1 MFRQVSSRNHR
12 SKGLKVI
19 HVLQM
24 CLLLAICIWL
34 LYQVKHSH
42 DKKEVF
48 DENNLEFANKID
60 DDRGILIFGRKDL
73 NYGVEMASK
82 NGKHGE
88 EEESEEEEI
97 DGSHEILKLGRK
109 DLNLGVEMASKD
121 EKHGKEEES
130 EEREEGN
137 GEENVNK
144 ERAAGDDEIDEHDLE
159 EVDEEADR
167 GEYLTD
173 VEKEDIEKELEKE
186 ENEEKGSEDVDS
198 SENHDHDG
206 DDRNSQEALEEHYR
220 DDDASSAVVQDNH
233 MIRSEIEN
241 EESRNSKEVHLDNI
255 EKFNLEN
262 EHKTNRTEDSPVDKN
277 DSNPNAS
284 KLPIF
289 MGDGEKAIEKPSVN
303 ATNDEKGVEVSQ
315 SKLENEPLSNI
326 TTTESSNQTALHNN
340 ATVDSTETPSLY
352 LKSRTTILNSTKDQN
367 ATFKVGAF
375 DKAEPNA
382 ETLGLKQTEKSK
394 ATTIAE
400 DIETTVLEQTE
411 TSNATSVVKEASN
424 VVLGQT
430 SAVEESQEVK
440 SEQTEKSNRT
450 NVVEES
456 DDNTVSSLATSEN
469 SDAIHTENTDSLSSM
484 VTHEERDSLIDLGTL
499 LQIES
504 EGRNTE
510 DAAAE

>member
-42 DKKEVF
+42 DKKEVL

-60 DDRGILIFGRKDL
+60 DDHRILIFGRKDL

-82 NGKHGE
+82 NGKQGE

-144 ERAAGDDEIDEHDLE
+144 ERGAGDDEIDEHDLV

-173 VEKEDIEKELEKE
+173 VEKEDIGKELEKE
-186 ENEEKGSEDVDS
+186 EKGGHIEHVDS
-198 SENHDHDG
+198 SENHDRDD

-220 DDDASSAVVQDNH
+220 DDDASSAVVRDNH

-262 EHKTNRTEDSPVDKN
+262 EHETNRTEDSPVDKN

-284 KLPIF
+284 KSTVF
-289 MGDGEKAIEKPSVN
+289 MEDGEKAIEKPSVN
-303 ATNDEKGVEVSQ
+303 AANDEKGVEVSQ
-315 SKLENEPLSNI
+315 SKLENEPLSNM
-326 TTTESSNQTALHNN
+326 TTTESSNQTALHDN
-340 ATVDSTETPSLY
+340 ATVGSTETSSLY
-352 LKSRTTILNSTKDQN
+352 LKSKTTILDSTKDQN
-367 ATFKVGAF
+367 ATFEVAAF
-375 DKAEPNA
+375 DKEEPNA
-382 ETLGLKQTEKSK
+382 ETLGLKQTEKSN
-394 ATTIAE
+394 ATIIAE
-400 DIETTVLEQTE
+400 DTETTVLEQTE
-411 TSNATSVVKEASN
+411 TSNATGVVKEANN
-424 VVLGQT
+424 VVLEQT
-430 SAVEESQEVK
+430 SAVEKSQEVK
-440 SEQTEKSNRT
+440 SEQTEKSNTT
-450 NVVEES
+450 NIVEES
-456 DDNTVSSLATSEN
+456 DDNTMSSLATSEN
-469 SDAIHTENTDSLSSM
+469 SDAIRTENTDSLSTM
-484 VTHEERDSLIDLGTL
+484 VTEEEKDSLIDLGTL
-499 LQIES
+499 PQIES

-510 DAAAE
+510 DALAE